1 MVILTDLSD
10 VLVRGVYG
18 LNEVVTEQYD
28 AETANRFM
36 RRFVE
41 SNIDFCALLRG
52 YMTEDEYCKEL
63 LRSGHWPFG
72 VQEVKQF
79 FTENIK
85 KSIPDTL
92 DVYRSIIASPRSL
105 HHASEIVAEEA
116 PEIYIVSDYIL
127 ERIEEVKSYHPDVFQ
142 LATREFWSCE
152 IGKLKKDER
161 FFKQLLWVIDVPADE
176 LILVD
181 DNMYNTTAARLA
193 GITSIHFSN
202 AKHLKKAMV
211 EYGFHFSK

>member
-10 VLVRGVYG
+10 VLVRGVNG
-18 LNEVVTEQYD
+18 LNEVVTKHYD

-36 RRFVE
+36 RRFAE
-41 SNIDFCALLRG
+41 SNLDFCELMRG
-52 YMTEDEYCKEL
+52 RMTEDEYCRIL
-63 LRSGHWPFG
+63 LRTNHWPFG

-92 DVYRSIIASPRSL
+92 DVYRSIVASPRSL
-105 HHASEIVAEEA
+105 KHASEIVFGEA
-116 PEIYIVSDYIL
+116 PEIHIVSDYIL
-127 ERIEEVKSYHPDVFQ
+127 ERIEEVKSYHPDLFCSV
-142 LATREFWSCE
+142 TREFWSCE

-193 GITSIHFSN
+193 GITSIHFNN
-202 AKHLKKAMV
+202 AKQLKKTMV

>member
-28 AETANRFM
+28 AETADRFM
-36 RRFVE
+36 RRFAE
-41 SNIDFCALLRG
+41 SNLDFCELMRG
-52 YMTEDEYCKEL
+52 RMTEDEYCKKL
-63 LRSGHWPFG
+63 LRSSHWPFS

-79 FTENIK
+79 FSENIK
-85 KSIPDTL
+85 KSMPDTL

-105 HHASEIVAEEA
+105 HRASEIMSGYT
-116 PEIYIVSDYIL
+116 PEVYIVSDYIL
-127 ERIEEVKSYHPDVFQ
+127 ERIDEVKKYHPDVFQ

-176 LILVD
+176 VILVD
-181 DNMYNTTAARLA
+181 DNVYNTTAARLA
-193 GITSIHFSN
+193 GITSIHFDN
-202 AKHLKKAMV
+202 ANHLKKAMV